1 MARIN
6 IIKSLTRLMIR
17 LKVTL
22 VIQPFWLRVETKE
35 VILNHQF
42 LMWITKAA

>member
-17 LKVTL
+17 LKVNF
-22 VIQPFWLRVETKE
+22 VIQPLW
-35 VILNHQF
+35 
-42 LMWITKAA
+42 AAC